1 MLYDGI
7 WSGSRTESP
16 CDFVRKAHS
25 RRLPPILFH
34 LWRQINGQNTPENL
48 VFFIQITTFKQ
59 ARYPSSI
66 TPQLSCSH
74 PRLKPIRSYMGGK
87 SGGCLST
94 LVCYIPG
101 EGQRRTVPEE
111 AVFCGSRIG
120 MN

>member
-1 MLYDGI
+1 MILLQI
-7 WSGSRTESP
+7 
-16 CDFVRKAHS
+16 A
-25 RRLPPILFH
+25 RL
-34 LWRQINGQNTPENL
+34 
-48 VFFIQITTFKQ
+48 KQ
-59 ARYPSSI
+59 ACNVAYLSS
-66 TPQLSCSH
+66 THRCSQ

-94 LVCYIPG
+94 LVCYVSG